1 MALNK
6 FTRSVCLLTLL
17 LQMLSV
23 NEIIAQQKTTIRLI
37 EAGKMTG
44 GQAMGEEVNIFT
56 GNVVFEHDSVLLY
69 CDSAV
74 FVSKRNQLNAYKN
87 VHIWFSDTLNVY
99 GDQLDYNGNSR
110 IANIREN
117 VKLEDND
124 ATLTTDHL
132 IYNRNTEIAYY
143 TTEGTIVS
151 DTNVLTSREGY
162 YHTPSKIINFKNEV
176 VLTNPS
182 YRLTSDTLVYDTFTE
197 IAYISGPTN
206 IVGENEFLYAEDGW
220 YETRNGK
227 TKLTDNPYIIY
238 KEQFLSGDTIYY
250 EKEREAGEVFGNA
263 YLKDSVQ
270 QIIAQGNYANYRRSA
285 GFAYLTQKP
294 WATFIDQSD
303 SLFLHAD
310 TLMMLFDSAG
320 NATFVNGY
328 FKSKFFRTD
337 LQGMCDSLSYSIADS
352 TITMFHRPAV
362 WTEENQI
369 TAELIRLFTS
379 DEAIDSMRLI
389 NSSFIISADKFNV
402 NNYNQI
408 KGKNM
413 TVYFADNELYK
424 IDVEGNSE
432 TIYFVREEDGTLVGI
447 NKAFSSSMEIFVED
461 RQITDIF
468 YYTKPDAT
476 LYPEEELPANELK
489 LRDFKWLEKERPR
502 TKQDIFFRFEDAP
515 VWK

>member
-1 MALNK
+1 MALK
-6 FTRSVCLLTLL
+6 KYTRNFYLLTML
-17 LQMLSV
+17 LQLLIV
-23 NEIIAQQKTTIRLI
+23 PEIHAQQKTTIRLV

-44 GQAMGEEVNIFT
+44 GQALGEEVNIFT

-99 GDQLDYNGNSR
+99 GDKLDYNGNTR

-132 IYNRNTEIAYY
+132 IYNRLTEIAFY
-143 TTEGTIVS
+143 TSGGEIVS

-162 YHTPSKIINFKNEV
+162 YHTPTKIINFKNNV

-227 TKLTDNPYIIY
+227 TKLTANPYVIH

-263 YLKDSVQ
+263 YLKDTVQ
-270 QIIAQGNYANYRRSA
+270 QIIAQGNYANYRRSE

-352 TITMFHRPAV
+352 AITMFHRPVV

-369 TAELIRLFTS
+369 TAELIKLFTS
-379 DEAIDSMRLI
+379 GEAIDSMRLV
-389 NSSFIISADKFNV
+389 NSSFIISSDKFNV

-413 TVYFADNELYK
+413 TVYFAENELYK

-432 TIYFVREEDGTLVGI
+432 TVYFVREEDGTLVGI
-447 NKAFSSSMEIFVED
+447 NKAFSSNMEIFVEE
-461 RQITDIF
+461 RQVTDIF
-468 YYTKPDAT
+468 YYDKPDAT
-476 LYPEEELPANELK
+476 LYPEEEIPPNELK

-502 TKQDIFFRFEDAP
+502 NKQDIFFWFEDAP